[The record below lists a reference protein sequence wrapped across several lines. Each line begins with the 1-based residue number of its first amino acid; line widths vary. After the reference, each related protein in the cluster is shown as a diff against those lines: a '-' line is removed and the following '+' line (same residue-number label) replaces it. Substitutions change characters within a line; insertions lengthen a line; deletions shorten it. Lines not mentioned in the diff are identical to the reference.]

1 MSLPPPIRVL
11 IVYDHRVV
19 RAGIA
24 AILGEHENFYVM
36 GEAGTAAEALA
47 WLPGEPDIALMDMRL
62 PDGSGA
68 DACRKIKAARPA
80 TKVVMLTSFAE
91 EALVFEAIAAGAD
104 GYLLRDSD
112 DQALVFSLQ
121 TVAAGKQVLSPVV
134 AQLVLGRARN
144 QRETHVDPMR
154 LLTPREVCMVRLVSE
169 GCTYKEV
176 GARLGIAEKTVR
188 NSFSLMLDK
197 LGIESRS
204 QLIALYTRA
213 TSA

>member
-1 MSLPPPIRVL
+1 MNPPSPIRVL
-11 IVYDHRVV
+11 IVDDHRVV

-24 AILGEHENFYVM
+24 AILNEHENFSVI
-36 GEAGTAAEALA
+36 GEAGSAAEAIVRLSQA
-47 WLPGEPDIALMDMRL
+47 PDIVLMDMRL

-68 DACRKIKAARPA
+68 EACRRIKAARA
-80 TKVVMLTSFAE
+80 ETKVVVLTSFAE

-104 GYLLRDSD
+104 GYLLKDSD
-112 DQALVFSLQ
+112 DQALVSSLQ
-121 TVAAGKQVLSPVV
+121 TVAAGKQVLSPAV
-134 AQLVLGRARN
+134 AQLALGRSPGR
-144 QRETHVDPMR
+144 RELRPEPLR
-154 LLTPREVCMVRLVSE
+154 LLTPRELCMVKLVSE

-204 QLIALYTRA
+204 QLIAIYTRS
-213 TSA
+213 TSG